1 MKKKIVCSTQPDRVT
16 QKFIELLNG
25 DLLHAGYEVRGV
37 GSLPN
42 VRLIVDGG
50 NDPMTPK
57 LSLSVWEDENDTFG
71 VTPTLTFP
79 TLTVDS
85 DSYYDDIEHCMNTWA
100 SMGKYIS
107 NICKFSFS
115 PYDYEDELD

>member
-1 MKKKIVCSTQPDRVT
+1 MKKKIVCSTQPDKVT

-25 DLLHAGYEVRGV
+25 DLLRAGYEVRGV

-42 VRLIVDGG
+42 LRLIVDRG

-57 LSLSVWEDENDTFG
+57 LYLSVWEGEDDTFG
-71 VTPTLTFP
+71 VTPTLIFP

-85 DSYYDDIEHCMNTWA
+85 NSYYDDIEHYMNTWA